1 MNAPA
6 PRRTISVLG
15 ALRAALPGIDVA
27 TLHTIPREMREC
39 LAREMAAS
47 WGCRLACDV
56 LRAQSSAPL
65 DAPAA
70 LRVVAL
76 WLGEFCDG
84 RRSYPEMVAEA
95 ARRAATTID
104 ILRMRASGDA
114 GRSRDER
121 AGRAP

>member
-15 ALRAALPGIDVA
+15 ALRAALPGVDVA
-27 TLHTIPREMREC
+27 TLHTIPRETREC
-39 LAREMAAS
+39 LAREMAATL
-47 WGCRLACDV
+47 GCRLACDV
-56 LRAQSSAPL
+56 VGAQPSPPL

-70 LRVVAL
+70 LRAVAL

-84 RRSYPEMVAEA
+84 RRAYPDMVAEA

-104 ILRMRASGDA
+104 ILRMRASDHA

-121 AGRAP
+121 TGRAP